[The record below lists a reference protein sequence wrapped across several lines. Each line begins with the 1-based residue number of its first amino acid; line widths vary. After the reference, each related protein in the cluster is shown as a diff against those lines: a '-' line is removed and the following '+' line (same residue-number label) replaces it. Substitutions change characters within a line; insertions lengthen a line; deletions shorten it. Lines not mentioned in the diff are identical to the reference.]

1 MIDQNYLK
9 QVIKTLDLEKISIL
23 KTVTL
28 LCFPKK
34 IDEEFKKK
42 FKEIEK
48 KLPKQVMLKYVSEGE
63 IENDC
68 IEIQSTSNVDGIS

>member
-9 QVIKTLDLEKISIL
+9 QIIKILDLEKISVL
-23 KTVTL
+23 ETVTL

-34 IDEEFKKK
+34 VDDDFKKK
-42 FKEIEK
+42 FEEIEK
-48 KLPKQVMLKYVSEGE
+48 KIPKKVMLKYVSEGE

-68 IEIQSTSNVDGIS
+68 IEIQSTSNVNGTS